1 MVASLLAGAFLPAS
15 NAEEIDMS
23 SHHVAAPPVPYTHA
37 FRVALSFE
45 DGKATIG
52 GLQRV
57 AMRAPAS
64 APGLPAE
71 GQTGVWV
78 ALKAEDGTVLYHR
91 ALRTP
96 QLDSVE
102 VFEDEKSGAIRRV
115 PTTRRAAKL
124 DVILPD
130 LPDAAELVLYGPTN
144 MRDAKSQSAV
154 LLSVKM
160 RELRR

>member
-1 MVASLLAGAFLPAS
+1 
-15 NAEEIDMS
+15 
-23 SHHVAAPPVPYTHA
+23 
-37 FRVALSFE
+37 
-45 DGKATIG
+45 
-52 GLQRV
+52 
-57 AMRAPAS
+57 
-64 APGLPAE
+64 
-71 GQTGVWV
+71 
-78 ALKAEDGTVLYHR
+78 VLYHR